1 MNYLDY
7 MQLSPM
13 EKCAY
18 KVKSFFAA
26 IPGALAKFG
35 TMLKNFFIGLFKGIG
50 NFFKNYANDFKTGG
64 ISTKL
69 SYVIMGAG
77 CLMCGQIVKGLIF
90 LALEV
95 GFIAYMVG
103 FGAPYMAKFGT
114 LGTVT
119 SHMEKVP
126 GKPMPVRVAGDNSM
140 LILLFGTLTLIIIVI
155 FIAVYILNIKTA
167 VKCERIVKSGSRPNT
182 LKEDIATLLDEKFH
196 VTLLAIPTFL
206 VGCFTILPLIF
217 MILIAFTNFD
227 HDHQPPNALFTWVGF
242 GNFGNI
248 FVSNPQYSRTFTKIL
263 GWTFVWAV
271 VATFSCYILGVIVA
285 LLINTKGL
293 KGKSIFR
300 TCFVL
305 SVAVPQFVTLLLMA
319 QMLSQDGVVNVFLQN
334 AGFIKE
340 PVKFLTDQS
349 NPNLARITIII
360 VNIWIGVPY
369 TILST
374 TGILLNIPEDLYESA
389 RIDGAT
395 PVVQFTKIT
404 LPYLIFVTTPQLI
417 STFVGNINNF
427 NVIFLLSGGG
437 PSNVHLYKAG
447 ETDLLVTWL
456 YKLTMENN
464 DNNLAAAIGIIVFI
478 ISATLS
484 LITFNNSKSAKDEG
498 AFS

>member
-1 MNYLDY
+1 
-7 MQLSPM
+7 
-13 EKCAY
+13 
-18 KVKSFFAA
+18 
-26 IPGALAKFG
+26 
-35 TMLKNFFIGLFKGIG
+35 
-50 NFFKNYANDFKTGG
+50 
-64 ISTKL
+64 
-69 SYVIMGAG
+69 
-77 CLMCGQIVKGLIF
+77 
-90 LALEV
+90 
-95 GFIAYMVG
+95 
-103 FGAPYMAKFGT
+103 
-114 LGTVT
+114 
-119 SHMEKVP
+119 
-126 GKPMPVRVAGDNSM
+126 
-140 LILLFGTLTLIIIVI
+140 
-155 FIAVYILNIKTA
+155 
-167 VKCERIVKSGSRPNT
+167 
-182 LKEDIATLLDEKFH
+182 
-196 VTLLAIPTFL
+196 
-206 VGCFTILPLIF
+206 
-217 MILIAFTNFD
+217 
-227 HDHQPPNALFTWVGF
+227 
-242 GNFGNI
+242 
-248 FVSNPQYSRTFTKIL
+248 
-263 GWTFVWAV
+263 
-271 VATFSCYILGVIVA
+271 
-285 LLINTKGL
+285 
-293 KGKSIFR
+293 
-300 TCFVL
+300 
-305 SVAVPQFVTLLLMA
+305 MA

>member
-7 MQLSPM
+7 MQLSTG
-13 EKCAY
+13 EKIAY
-18 KVKSFFAA
+18 KIKSFFAA
-26 IPGALAKFG
+26 IPGALGRFG
-35 TMLKNFFIGLFKGIG
+35 KALKNFFIGFFTGIKT
-50 NFFKNYANDFKTGG
+50 FFKHYVNDFKTGG
-64 ISTKL
+64 ITTKL

-77 CLMCGQIVKGLIF
+77 CLACGQIVKGLVF
-90 LALEV
+90 LGLE
-95 GFIAYMVG
+95 IAFFAYIIN
-103 FGAPYMAKFGT
+103 FGAPYLVKFTT
-114 LGTVT
+114 LGTVET
-119 SHMEKVP
+119 TYVKQGVMK
-126 GKPMPVRVAGDNSM
+126 KPVFGDNST
-140 LILLFGTLTLIIIVI
+140 LILLFGTLTLILIAV
-155 FIAVYILNIKTA
+155 FIAVYILNIKSA

-182 LKEDIATLLDEKFH
+182 FKQDVALLMDENFH
-196 VTLLAIPTFL
+196 VTLLALPTLL

-227 HDHQPPNALFTWVGF
+227 HGHQPPTQLFTWVGF
-242 GNFGNI
+242 GNFSNI
-248 FVSNPQYSRTFTKIL
+248 FVSNPMYSSTFTRIL
-263 GWTFVWAV
+263 GWTFIWAV
-271 VATFSCYILGVIVA
+271 AATFTCYILGVIIA
-285 LLINTKGL
+285 LMINTKGL

-319 QMLSQDGVVNVFLQN
+319 QMLSESGVVNVFLKNMGWIDQP
-334 AGFIKE
+334 IK
-340 PVKFLTDQS
+340 FFSDAS
-349 NPNLARITIII
+349 NPNLARITIIL
-360 VNIWIGVPY
+360 VNVWIGVPY

-395 PVVQFTKIT
+395 PIVQFTKIT

-427 NVIFLLSGGG
+427 NVIFLLSDGG
-437 PSNVHLYKAG
+437 PKQSDMYNAG
-447 ETDLLVTWL
+447 STDLLVTWL
-456 YKLTMENN
+456 YKLTMTKN

-484 LITFNNSKSAKDEG
+484 LITFNNTKSSKDEG

>member
-7 MQLSPM
+7 VQLSPV
-13 EKCAY
+13 EKIVY
-18 KVKSFFAA
+18 KIKTFFSS
-26 IPGALAKFG
+26 IPGALGKFG
-35 TMLKNFFIGLFKGIG
+35 TALKKFFVGLFHGIG
-50 NFFKNYANDFKTGG
+50 NFFKNYVNDFKTGG
-64 ISTKL
+64 LSTKL

-90 LALEV
+90 LGLEI
-95 GFIAYMVG
+95 GFIAYMAN
-103 FGAPYMAKFGT
+103 FGAKYLSKFDS
-114 LGTVT
+114 LGT
-119 SHMEKVP
+119 EKA
-126 GKPMPVRVAGDNSM
+126 GWKQEGLMRVRTDGDNSM
-140 LILLFGTLTLIIIVI
+140 LILLFGTLTLILIVI

-182 LKEDIATLLDEKFH
+182 IKEDIATLMDEKFH
-196 VTLLAIPTFL
+196 ITLLAVPTFL
-206 VGCFTILPLIF
+206 VGCFTILPLVF

-242 GNFGNI
+242 GNFSNI
-248 FVSNPQYSRTFTKIL
+248 FVSNPEYSRTFTKIL
-263 GWTFVWAV
+263 GWTFVWAI
-271 VATFSCYILGVIVA
+271 VATFSCYILGVIIA
-285 LLINTKGL
+285 LMINTKGL
-293 KGKSIFR
+293 KGKGIFR

-319 QMLSQDGVVNVFLQN
+319 QMLSQDGVVNVLLSDMHLIN
-334 AGFIKE
+334 E

-349 NPNLARITIII
+349 NPNLARVTIII

-404 LPYLIFVTTPQLI
+404 LPYWIFFTTPQLI
-417 STFVGNINNF
+417 STFVGNVNNF

-437 PSNVHLYKAG
+437 PSNVNLYKAG

-456 YKLTMENN
+456 YKLTMEKN